1 MFLTA
6 NNWCRNKFSIPDV
19 PHKPY
24 LLLCPHINLLTLI
37 FTDQVFAPPD
47 LNSPKQ
53 SFCLRIELGQKQLE
67 IPLKENMQNVPLFH
81 WSEDTVNGVQIS
93 NGKALLNSTLCSRMV
108 TLGNIMG
115 MELLTGLYTFWCD
128 NSEALDT
135 SSE

>member
-6 NNWCRNKFSIPDV
+6 NDWCRNEFSIPDM
-19 PHKPY
+19 PHKPC

-37 FTDQVFAPPD
+37 FTDQAFAPPD

-53 SFCLRIELGQKQLE
+53 FFRLRIEPGQKQLE
-67 IPLKENMQNVPLFH
+67 IPLKENMQNVPLFR
-81 WSEDTVNGVQIS
+81 WSEDTVNRVQIS
-93 NGKALLNSTLCSRMV
+93 NGKALPDSTLRSRMV
-108 TLGNIMG
+108 TLGNVTG
-115 MELLTGLYTFWCD
+115 MKLPTGLYTFWCG